1 MTARSRISLLISTA
15 LLVLSVARVAAA
27 QEASGALF
35 AASDGKGHISL
46 LWFPPPSKWPAGGWK
61 LSDST
66 GQVLVPQINMG
77 DATALQSLSV
87 EDADA
92 IHKLPAVLAR
102 PDATAKRKQLINI
115 VGLRAFTEPSYARAL
130 GLSWTLENIAAG
142 SRTYKVEG
150 LDTTGKPTGLQLTST
165 AVDSS
170 QATPLSPA
178 PAGVQAK
185 VDERGISLFW
195 EAPAENRQLPVIA
208 YAVERDG
215 GGQSGAAVTAKPVI
229 PGLRWDPKIPLVLD
243 RNAPANE
250 TLTYRVYSMDAFGRR
265 SAGTSIRI
273 FYPDF
278 HALEP
283 PQPVTAAGGIGKIV
297 VSWPAQQKPNLA
309 GYVVERAFLYA
320 GPYEA
325 LAAQALPPTTSQY
338 EDAAVRGGS
347 TYYYRV
353 RAVNSRG
360 DLGNPSDAAM
370 AQPRNPSAPPKVDG
384 LTADAGQTRVR
395 LTWKPVGFP
404 VAGYFVERRAI
415 TGAAGVEN
423 WVRLNPRVTPEP
435 LYDDY
440 LGLSSDAKMEYRVF
454 AVAFDNAEGPA
465 SASVQIVLADR
476 SLPDAPSITG
486 STGADGKTLIDFVPA
501 DQKTAQFLVL
511 RSGREGDL
519 GVVIGDP
526 LPGDARQFT
535 DLYVS
540 AGEKYWYR
548 LVGVDKNGNRSDPT
562 RPVAIRV
569 GSPQIPAPSTPTAQ
583 YTASPYP
590 HVVLQFQ
597 TPPAGLR
604 LIVERQEQAGNDQTK
619 TDQTRNGQTNGW
631 IRIAGPMTAQ
641 TATDNSLPAS
651 GSAGYRISYVAS
663 DGKVGP
669 ASAVVTISKAGK

>member
-1 MTARSRISLLISTA
+1 MTVRSKISFLISTA
-15 LLVLSVARVAAA
+15 LLLLFAVGASTA

-35 AASDGKGHISL
+35 AATDGKGHISL

-66 GQVLVPQINMG
+66 GQVLVPQITMG

-92 IHKLPAVLAR
+92 IRKLPAVLAK
-102 PDATAKRKQLINI
+102 PDATPKGKQLINI
-115 VGLRAFTEPSYARAL
+115 VGLRAFSEPGYARAL
-130 GLSWTLENIAAG
+130 GLSWTLESVASG

-150 LDTTGKPTGLQLTST
+150 LDSAGKLTGLQLTSSP
-165 AVDSS
+165 VDSS

-185 VDERGISLFW
+185 VDERGVSLFW
-195 EAPAENRQLPVIA
+195 QAPAENRQLPVIA
-208 YAVERDG
+208 YAIERDG
-215 GGQSGAAVTAKPVI
+215 GGQPGAAVTAKPVI
-229 PGLRWDPKIPLVLD
+229 PGLRWDPNIPLVLD
-243 RNAPANE
+243 RNAPPNE
-250 TLTYRVYSMDAFGRR
+250 MLTYRVFSVDAFGRG
-265 SAGTSIRI
+265 SEGTSIRI

-297 VSWPAQQKPNLA
+297 VSWPAHQKPNLA

-325 LAAQALPPTTSQY
+325 LAAQALPPTTAQY
-338 EDAAVRGGS
+338 EDATVRGGT

-353 RAVNSRG
+353 HAVNSRG
-360 DLGNPSDAAM
+360 DLGNPSSAAA
-370 AQPRNPSAPPKVDG
+370 AQPQSPGAPPKVDG
-384 LTADAGQTRVR
+384 LNAAAGQTRVR
-395 LTWKPVGFP
+395 LTWKPIGFP
-404 VAGYFVERRAI
+404 VAGYFVERRAL

-423 WVRLNPRVTPEP
+423 WVRLNPHVTPEP

-440 LGLSSDAKMEYRVF
+440 LGLSSDAKMEYRVL

-465 SASVQIVLADR
+465 SSSVQVVLADR
-476 SLPDAPSITG
+476 SLPGAPSITG
-486 STGADGKTLIDFVPA
+486 SSGADGKTLLNFVPA
-501 DQKTAQFLVL
+501 DEKTAQFLVL

-540 AGEKYWYR
+540 PGEKYWYR
-548 LVGVDKNGNRSDPT
+548 LVAVDKNGNRSDPT

-569 GSPQIPAPSTPTAQ
+569 GSPQIPTPLAPTVQ
-583 YTASPYP
+583 YAGTPYP
-590 HVVLQFQ
+590 HMVLQFQ
-597 TPPAGLR
+597 QPPAGLT
-604 LIVERQEQAGNDQTK
+604 LIVERQDQTSNE
-619 TDQTRNGQTNGW
+619 QTTHGQTQNGW

-641 TATDNSLPAS
+641 TATDNNVPAS
-651 GSAGYRISYVAS
+651 GSVGYRISYLAA
-663 DGKVGP
+663 DGKIGP
-669 ASAVVTISKAGK
+669 ASAAVTISNPGK